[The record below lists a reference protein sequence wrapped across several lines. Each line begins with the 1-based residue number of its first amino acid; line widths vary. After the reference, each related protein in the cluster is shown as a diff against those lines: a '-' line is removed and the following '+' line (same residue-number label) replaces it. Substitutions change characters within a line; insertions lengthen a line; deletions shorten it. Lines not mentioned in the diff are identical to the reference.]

1 MSSDLTPFDY
11 AGREVRTVL
20 VDGEPWFVAAD
31 ACAVL
36 GFRMASDAVRVL
48 DESEKGY
55 AEVRTPGGDQRV
67 LIVNE
72 SGLYALIFRSRS
84 EDAKRFR
91 MWVTGEVLPAIRK
104 TGGYG
109 APALPDMSTPE
120 GQLQVAEMLAASARE
135 RIEQAAEIKRLAPK
149 AAYVDAYV
157 DGTGDASIMRVVAK
171 QLRVREQWLRQL
183 LRDKGILSRRIVGTR
198 WSNSQR
204 RNVTEYEWSTKAG
217 YETWFVQRDQPDAPR
232 LHNGQMR
239 TTLYVTPIGK
249 VQLAELVTREGEA
262 S

>member
-11 AGREVRTVL
+11 AGRQVRVVTVH
-20 VDGEPWFVAAD
+20 GEPWFVAAD
-31 ACAVL
+31 VARIL
-36 GFRMASDAVRVL
+36 GYRDATAATRTVRDGQRGTHPVC
-48 DESEKGY
+48 
-55 AEVRTPGGDQRV
+55 TPGGDQDV
-67 LIVNE
+67 TIISE
-72 SGLYALIFRSRS
+72 PGLYRLIMRSNS
-84 EDAKRFR
+84 PAVERFQD
-91 MWVTGEVLPAIRK
+91 WVTDEVLPAIRK